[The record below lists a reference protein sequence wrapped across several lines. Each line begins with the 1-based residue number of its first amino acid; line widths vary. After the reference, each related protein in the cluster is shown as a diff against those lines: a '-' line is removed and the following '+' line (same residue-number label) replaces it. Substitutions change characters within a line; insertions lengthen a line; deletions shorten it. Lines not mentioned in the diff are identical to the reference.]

1 MHDVD
6 LVIVMGTSMKVA
18 PVSEVPNIIPRDV
31 PQIYISRDVSLPFFY
46 PCGGQDPV
54 LLTRQTQ
61 PVHHINFDIN
71 LLGDCD
77 TVVAELCRR
86 AGWDLRHDMIPKDQR
101 VLVKSYNGQPNT
113 FTVTTAGLPER
124 VKAEATTVETVKIEA
139 E

>member
-1 MHDVD
+1 
-6 LVIVMGTSMKVA
+6 
-18 PVSEVPNIIPRDV
+18 
-31 PQIYISRDVSLPFFY
+31 
-46 PCGGQDPV
+46 

-101 VLVKSYNGQPNT
+101 VLVKSHNGQPNT